1 MKILMLLY
9 KDIHYDARVQREAL
23 ALAEAG
29 YKVTIACV
37 KEYNEEPPTIHSNIN
52 YLRIPISVK
61 SAKQKFAIQD
71 SGTGK
76 GNSNLL
82 KGVLLKVV
90 RHPFIKLLKD
100 YLAYYEF
107 YKKIKASIKVSS
119 FNAIHCHDLNTLWQ
133 GTLLS
138 RKIGY
143 QRLVYDSHEL
153 FNEMAG
159 RNKVDRSVGYIVER
173 RLFSQIDH
181 FITVNSFMLQ
191 QFQINYEN
199 KPSTIIQNI
208 PISPDKRIKSPS
220 KNYWRTKYSILDTD
234 VVLLYQGGL
243 NPHRGIEDCI
253 MALEEL
259 PIRFKLV
266 LMGQGRLVGELRDIV
281 KNLNL
286 QDRVF
291 FHEQVPANDVL
302 SYTKQADI
310 GLVMYRNTSK
320 NNYFSTPNKI
330 FEYLQAEIPTVAS
343 NHPGKS
349 YIVEKYGTG
358 ICVEETPEAIA
369 EGVLQIEENRKQY
382 IMNCMNHKDDLTWD
396 NEKVKL
402 VSLYNSLLSNQQ
414 LGDLT

>member
-1 MKILMLLY
+1 MNILMLLY

-37 KEYNEEPPTIHSNIN
+37 KEYFEDPPTINSNIN
-52 YLRIPISVK
+52 YVRIAISVK
-61 SAKQKFAIQD
+61 SAKQKLDIQEG
-71 SGTGK
+71 SPGQGK
-76 GNSNLL
+76 VSLL
-82 KGVLLKVV
+82 KGALLKAV

-107 YKKIKASIKVSS
+107 YKKVKASVEISS
-119 FNAIHCHDLNTLWQ
+119 FAAIHCHDLNTLWQ
-133 GTLLS
+133 GILLS
-138 RKIGY
+138 KKNKHLRV
-143 QRLVYDSHEL
+143 LYDSHEL

-159 RNKVDRSVGYIVER
+159 RNEVDRSVGYFVEK
-173 RLFSQIDH
+173 RLFSKIDH

-191 QFQINYEN
+191 QFQVNYKD

-208 PISPDKRIKSPS
+208 PISLEERIENSPE
-220 KNYWRTKYSILDTD
+220 NYWRSKYPIRETD

-243 NPHRGIEDCI
+243 NPHRGIEECI
-253 MALEEL
+253 MALKVL
-259 PIRFKLV
+259 PNKFKMV
-266 LMGQGRLVGELRDIV
+266 LMGQGRFVGELRDIV

-291 FHEQVPANDVL
+291 FHDQVPAKDVL
-302 SYTKQADI
+302 FYTKQADI

-320 NNYFSTPNKI
+320 NNYYSTPNKI

-343 NHPGKS
+343 KHPGKS
-349 YIVEKYGTG
+349 YIVEEYGTG
-358 ICVEETPEAIA
+358 VCVEETPKAIA
-369 EGVLQIEENRKQY
+369 DGVLEIEKNRKQY
-382 IMNCMNHKDDLTWD
+382 IMNCKNHKDDLTWD

-402 VSLYNSLLSNQQ
+402 VSLYNRLLNNQQ